1 MQAEL
6 ATDAAPALVKGT
18 ASLKLTIVPEAVRN
32 CRDRGMTQDKA
43 EDWLILQLQ
52 ENYSVSHNP

>member
-18 ASLKLTIVPEAVRN
+18 ASLKLTIVLRQSGIVETEA
-32 CRDRGMTQDKA
+32 
-43 EDWLILQLQ
+43 
-52 ENYSVSHNP
+52 